1 VSWEGVELSRVTE
14 SAPVLPTVGAGQ
26 LIYPGGRHWF
36 SGEPESGKTIA
47 AYAIGLEVLRC
58 AADANR
64 PWVCLVDFEMSAHL
78 ARQRFIEMGASDD
91 ELCNILYVSPDAGP
105 TEDDWRDVILDPAP
119 ALMIY
124 DAFAGAA
131 ALLGIDDHRG
141 KDIERFAATYIVPAW
156 EAGVSTIVLDH
167 VTKSRENRGRWS
179 IGSERKLGISDV
191 ALGFDAIKRPRR
203 GHDGLINIKTHKDR
217 FGHLNRP
224 QAAALHLHSDRATHA
239 ITWSWSKPTAAVE
252 PGTEWRPTVYMDRVS
267 QYLEQHGSSSRTAIY
282 NAGLGKREFL
292 VHAVTHLVDG
302 ATSKTT
308 VPGSFPSN
316 RSATRNPVPRFPSR
330 SRPFPR
336 PRFPSVPTV
345 PLLRGGNGERG
356 SRPRRTRTP
365 RSHRRRNGALV
376 TVFFYSQPSRHP
388 RSEFFSPRLMGA

>member
-1 VSWEGVELSRVTE
+1 MVARSRVSWEGVELSRVTE

-26 LIYPGGRHWF
+26 VIYPGGRHWF

-292 VHAVTHLVDG
+292 VQAVTHLVDG
-302 ATSKTT
+302 GYIEDDGSRLVPVKPFRHQE
-308 VPGSFPSN
+308 PGS
-316 RSATRNPVPRFPSR
+316 PVPK
-330 SRPFPR
+330 PFPAVPASPLPLGSHR
-336 PRFPSVPTV
+336 SPSLEEGT
-345 PLLRGGNGERG
+345 GNGEVDQDE
-356 SRPRRTRTP
+356 
-365 RSHRRRNGALV
+365 L
-376 TVFFYSQPSRHP
+376 
-388 RSEFFSPRLMGA
+388 ERLEAIADEMGHS